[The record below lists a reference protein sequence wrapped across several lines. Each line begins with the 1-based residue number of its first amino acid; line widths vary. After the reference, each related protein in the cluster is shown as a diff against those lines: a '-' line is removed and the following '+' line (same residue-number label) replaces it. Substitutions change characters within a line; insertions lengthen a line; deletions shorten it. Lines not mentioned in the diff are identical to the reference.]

1 MDKADRVIASISFL
15 HRGERV
21 TVKASKFGK
30 FRLPVTN
37 IVEGRVKTAYKNLTA
52 QQVVEHPQV
61 KGGDPVLTLT
71 NGDKVRV
78 FHGGDKSYLIP
89 SAEGVIIKHDSTL
102 RKKILKKSIPKGK
115 KTISLGPSIKK
126 ELDDDVWASDVYGF
140 MDMGILGDSD

>member
-1 MDKADRVIASISFL
+1 MDKANRVIASISFL
-15 HRGERV
+15 HRGQRV

-61 KGGDPVLTLT
+61 EGGDPVLTLT

-102 RKKILKKSIPKGK
+102 RKKTLKPKKVNGK
-115 KTISLGPSIKK
+115 KTISLGSSIKK
-126 ELDDDVWASDVYGF
+126 DLDDDVWASDVYDY